1 MNILQISARR
11 SAVKLLTFAAALALS
26 CQFALPA
33 RAQSPAPEPRR
44 EQLLNGLRLLIVER
58 PGDAKVWMKL
68 RVHSGAA
75 FDLANK
81 EGTMALLSD
90 LLFPDA
96 STAQY
101 VTEELGG
108 QLDVRTTYD
117 SIDVTL
123 SGNATEFDRLAEM
136 LRNAFVQM
144 RLAPEDVQRL
154 REARLK
160 VARDSRQ
167 NPAQLADNAVRARLY
182 GTHPY
187 GRALGGTPESL
198 ARVERGDLI
207 FARERFLSPS
217 NATLVVVGGIGA
229 SRVMRTF
236 RQFLGSWHK
245 GDSVPPA
252 TFRQPSAPDPRTLIV
267 AAPGAHA
274 AEVRI
279 AARGVARSDRDCAAA
294 TLLAYVAHER
304 WREATREAK
313 PTDLFALHEA
323 NALAGVFEL
332 GASVPAAA
340 AVASV
345 VESARA
351 VLRSLAASPPS
362 AGEVESARRE
372 ALNPDN
378 IHRANQYPFADAW
391 LDSITYNYDA
401 ASDARAVRDVSPADV
416 QRVAARLFRDAPLA
430 TVVVGDAAEL
440 RASLANLEGGIEV
453 AGAPATP
460 PAAAQPSG
468 TPAPRRP

>member
-1 MNILQISARR
+1 MNILQISAHHLTI
-11 SAVKLLTFAAALALS
+11 KLLTFAAALALG
-26 CQFALPA
+26 CQAALPA

-101 VTEELGG
+101 VSEELGG

-117 SIDVTL
+117 AIDVTL

-144 RLAPEDVQRL
+144 RLAPEDIQRL
-154 REARLK
+154 KEGRLK
-160 VARDSRQ
+160 EARDSRQ
-167 NPAQLADNAVRARLY
+167 NPTQLADSAVRARLY

-187 GRALGGTPESL
+187 GRTVGGTPESL
-198 ARVERGDLI
+198 ARVERGDLL

-217 NATLVVVGGIGA
+217 NATLVIVGGVNA
-229 SRVMRTF
+229 SRVMTTF

-245 GDSVPPA
+245 SESIPPA
-252 TFRQPSAPDPRTLIV
+252 TFRQPVAPDPRTLIV
-267 AAPGAHA
+267 AAPGTGT
-274 AEVRI
+274 AEVRV
-279 AARGVARSDRDCAAA
+279 AARGVARSDRDRAAA
-294 TLLAYVAHER
+294 TLLAYVARQR
-304 WREATREAK
+304 WQEAMRETK
-313 PTDLFALHEA
+313 PSDLSVLHEA
-323 NALAGVFEL
+323 NALAGIFKL
-332 GASVPAAA
+332 GARVPASAA
-340 AVASV
+340 ASA

-351 VLRSLAASPPS
+351 VLRALAASPPS
-362 AGEVESARRE
+362 ANELESARRE
-372 ALNPDN
+372 AANAND
-378 IHRANQYPFADAW
+378 IRRASQYPFADAW
-391 LDSITYNYDA
+391 LDSTTYNYDA
-401 ASDARAVRDVSPADV
+401 SADAPSLRDVTPADL
-416 QRVAARLFRDAPLA
+416 QRVAARLFGDGQLA
-430 TVVVGDAAEL
+430 TVVVGATAEL

-453 AGAPATP
+453 AGVKATTP
-460 PAAAQPSG
+460 SATQPVSP
-468 TPAPRRP
+468 PAPRRP

>member
-1 MNILQISARR
+1 MNILQILSRH
-11 SAVKLLTFAAALALS
+11 SAVKLLTFAAALAFA
-26 CQFALPA
+26 CQAALPA

-44 EQLLNGLRLLIVER
+44 EQLLNGLRVLIVER

-90 LLFPDA
+90 ALFPDA

-101 VTEELGG
+101 VSEELGG

-117 SIDVTL
+117 SVDVTL

-136 LRNAFVQM
+136 LRNAFVQT
-144 RLAPEDVQRL
+144 RLAPEDIQRL

-160 VARDSRQ
+160 GARDSQQ
-167 NPAQLADNAVRARLY
+167 NSARLADNAVRARLY

-187 GRALGGTPESL
+187 GRSLGGTPESL

-217 NATLVVVGGIGA
+217 NSTLVVVGGIDA

-236 RQFLGSWHK
+236 RQFLGSWRK

-252 TFRQPSAPDPRTLIV
+252 TFRQPGAPDPRTLIV
-267 AAPGAHA
+267 AAPGAGT

-279 AARGVARSDRDCAAA
+279 AARGVARSDRDLAAA
-294 TLLAYVAHER
+294 TLLAFVARQR
-304 WREATREAK
+304 WQEAIRDAK
-313 PTDLFALHEA
+313 PTALSVLHES
-323 NALAGVFEL
+323 NALAGVFKM
-332 GASVPAAA
+332 GASMPSSAA
-340 AVASV
+340 ASV

-351 VLRSLAASPPS
+351 VLRSLVASPPS
-362 AGEVESARRE
+362 ASEVESARRE
-372 ALNPDN
+372 TLNTGDN
-378 IHRANQYPFADAW
+378 ARASQYPFADAW

-401 ASDARAVRDVSPADV
+401 SADARALRDVTPADV
-416 QRVAARLFRDAPLA
+416 QRVAAGLFRDGRLA

-453 AGAPATP
+453 AGAQATT
-460 PAAAQPSG
+460 PAATQPS
-468 TPAPRRP
+468 PRRP